1 MRNSSILPL
10 GKINLKTGNSKY
22 FNVYDTWGEGSTY
35 EVYQIPGGLRIVATW
50 GKTPLCKMGENRSFC
65 HDQTGRYLF
74 QGTLIDFA
82 TGTDLKKLAEKY
94 GNSISG
100 YTYK

>member
-1 MRNSSILPL
+1 
-10 GKINLKTGNSKY
+10 
-22 FNVYDTWGEGSTY
+22 
-35 EVYQIPGGLRIVATW
+35 
-50 GKTPLCKMGENRSFC
+50 MGEHRSFC